1 MLENDIEILP
11 KKRRLIINITSLID
25 VLFLLLIFFMVSS
38 TFVKNTAL
46 KVSLPSSKGDVVLK
60 QKKSIDIL
68 VQKDDTILLNGS
80 PVKINEFSEKI
91 KNLKSILKDDNPAI
105 HFKVD
110 KNVSYGFAIKV
121 MGELKTSGIKTIM
134 AVTEKED

>member
-1 MLENDIEILP
+1 
-11 KKRRLIINITSLID
+11 
-25 VLFLLLIFFMVSS
+25 MVSS

-46 KVSLPSSKGDVVLK
+46 KVSLPSVKGDLVLE

-68 VQKDDTILLNGS
+68 VQSDNKILINAS
-80 PVKINEFSEKI
+80 PVKINELSGKI
-91 KNLKSILKDDNPAI
+91 KKIKKDLNDEDPDL

-121 MGELKTSGIKTIM
+121 MGELKSSGIKTIM
-134 AVTEKED
+134 AVTQKEE